1 MAKYHIRKDGTPG
14 VCHAQ
19 EGNCPLGGSENHVEA
34 ETLEQAQRQFDK
46 RNEHVAELNRS
57 LLKDYDSYDKPEKEV
72 FDKMYWSGR
81 QETYVID
88 YDRLPE
94 YIKKDLLSN
103 SGNTEEYLRNSDIIV
118 EHTDLSY
125 SGNLITEFVQD
136 EPEVE
141 ELMEDYC
148 EKIDDVATMTD
159 ILRDEKAGKRRQE
172 KAMKILKEYIATS
185 DDYNYR
191 SSFSDHGSVQVL
203 RGSEPTAPS
212 YEQRLEKAKSL
223 DEYDVEEYLNN
234 IYEEAFDI
242 EPENAYTFSEEGDWS
257 YEKDGIEVEYFVDTY
272 DGEDYNTLNIS
283 DNGKLVRSF
292 RLYPDDYDGESF
304 DRIETVK

>member
-34 ETLEQAQRQFDK
+34 ETLEQAQRQFDNK
-46 RNEHVAELNRS
+46 NEKLA
-57 LLKDYDSYDKPEKEV
+57 K
-72 FDKMYWSGR
+72 
-81 QETYVID
+81 QI
-88 YDRLPE
+88 
-94 YIKKDLLSN
+94 
-103 SGNTEEYLRNSDIIV
+103 
-118 EHTDLSY
+118 
-125 SGNLITEFVQD
+125 
-136 EPEVE
+136 
-141 ELMEDYC
+141 
-148 EKIDDVATMTD
+148 
-159 ILRDEKAGKRRQE
+159 
-172 KAMKILKEYIATS
+172 TS

-191 SSFSDHGSVQVL
+191 SPFSDHGSVQVL